1 MKKNEKDYTK
11 LIKLGRSAFG
21 IADSFGKA
29 TKVFSIAALGCAVL
43 GMSAAIVSDIAQ
55 DKVEKGRNNNKTNNK

>member
-1 MKKNEKDYTK
+1 MKTNEKDYTK
-11 LIKLGRSAFG
+11 LIKLGRNAFG

-43 GMSAAIVSDIAQ
+43 GMSAAIVSDIAW
-55 DKVEKGRNNNKTNNK
+55 DKVEKGRNKTNNR